1 MTKTNLA
8 NSFNKGFHGD
18 GPPAKDYSGTSDL
31 AKKNPKSKSQWEKSE
46 KPYAEK
52 A

>member
-8 NSFNKGFHGD
+8 NSFYKGFHGD
-18 GPPAKDYSGTSDL
+18 GPPPKDYSGTDL
-31 AKKNPKSKSQWEKSE
+31 AKKNPKSKSQWEKSD